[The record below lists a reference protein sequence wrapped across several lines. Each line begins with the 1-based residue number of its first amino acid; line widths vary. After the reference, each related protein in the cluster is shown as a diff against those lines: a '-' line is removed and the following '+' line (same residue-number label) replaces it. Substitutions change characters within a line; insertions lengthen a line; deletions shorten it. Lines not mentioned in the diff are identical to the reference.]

1 MSDNTEKYVIY
12 AKVGRGIAT
21 YQFDSKDYALEV
33 IEQLR
38 AEGTEFT
45 ANFDYE

>member
-1 MSDNTEKYVIY
+1 MSDNTEKYVIH
-12 AKVGRGIAT
+12 AKIGKGIAT

-33 IEQLR
+33 IEQLK
-38 AEGTEFT
+38 EDGIEFT

>member
-1 MSDNTEKYVIY
+1 MIH
-12 AKVGRGIAT
+12 AKIGKGIAT
-21 YQFDSKDYALEV
+21 YQFDSKDYAVEV
-33 IEQLR
+33 IEQLK